1 MERKS
6 LLLVLGMAV
15 CMASSVQTQA
25 PKATTFA
32 EIKEMLVDDA
42 YISYGIQEKNV
53 TREQRE
59 KVALQRKSNTRAIVE
74 IFTHSLPPARKS
86 KQKEESKLLFN
97 RTLLEDSSIF
107 SPSRSN
113 TVFSHIDC
121 TCTQAG
127 QIVLSGTFAEGS
139 SDLTVLKQRADMIR
153 EFIKTEDLRKNTRT
167 ILREFSKHEAD
178 LLTRWASSESA
189 AISKELAKAKG
200 GDRNKVWETI
210 CNTASALKW
219 GSYQYLT
226 PTFFTLAAA
235 SALKSAYDIQQKP
248 APTKVDRG
256 QQAFLALAAVACG
269 YSASKAFAFGR
280 DGNIK
285 DLEERALIIRSVKG
299 FNGLVSAV
307 RKLSQQLTDHA
318 AKEVLPVSFKAIMD
332 QKDVV
337 SALQKNIDQK
347 MKSNDPFSA
356 AVLLSTNVDL
366 ISTMLLFV
374 GEIDAYL
381 SMARHYRALQKT
393 RNTDSERVTVDFCT
407 FNTTSTVPYIRA
419 EGYWNPIV
427 PTKIV
432 KTNNLELGGATQ
444 SRNAVITG
452 PNAGGKSF
460 GLRGIIVQLMLS
472 HSYQMAWARKF
483 ETTPFKLVIGQLN
496 NIDDPAEGHSR
507 LMSEVFNMRKI
518 IQRINALSPSKG
530 EFAFVVTDE
539 LFTGTEVEIAVKISI
554 EMAQVFAE
562 LKHVMY
568 ILATHYKRLTK
579 LEEMTNGVFKNYHVE
594 AYITESDTGN
604 EVTYPFKWFYGPGKI
619 NVALDIM
626 LLQMRNHEME
636 NDVFYE
642 RLKALQARI
651 KQEEREAGVTSQPRA
666 TQVSL
671 TSPAVT
677 A

>member
-1 MERKS
+1 MKRRS
-6 LLLVLGMAV
+6 MLLVLGMAA
-15 CMASSVQTQA
+15 CMVAPVQSKA
-25 PKATTFA
+25 PKAETFA
-32 EIKEMLVDDA
+32 EIKDMLIDDA
-42 YISYGIQEKNV
+42 YLSGGFPEKNA

-59 KVALQRKSNTRAIVE
+59 KIALQRKANIRAIVE
-74 IFTHSLPPARKS
+74 IFTHSLPPARKN

-97 RTLLEDSSIF
+97 RCLLEDASIY
-107 SPSRSN
+107 SQTRAN

-127 QIVLSGTFAEGS
+127 QIVLSGTFAEGCT
-139 SDLTVLKQRADMIR
+139 DLVVLKQRADMIR
-153 EFIKTEDLRKNTRT
+153 EFIKNEDLRKNSRST
-167 ILREFSKHEAD
+167 LREFGKHEAE
-178 LLTRWASSESA
+178 LLSRWASSESS
-189 AISKELAKAKG
+189 AINKELARAKA
-200 GDRNKVWETI
+200 GDRNKVIEWV
-210 CNTASALKW
+210 CNTASTIKW
-219 GSYQYLT
+219 GTVQFGT
-226 PTFFTLAAA
+226 PTLGVLGAAA
-235 SALKSAYDIQQKP
+235 AAKALYNNKSDTSLMGYAQNSAL
-248 APTKVDRG
+248 VV
-256 QQAFLALAAVACG
+256 AVAASLYAAKNG
-269 YSASKAFAFGR
+269 YVYGR

-285 DLEERALIIRSVKG
+285 DLEERNLIIKSVKG
-299 FNGLVSAV
+299 FNSLVTTV
-307 RKLSQQLTDHA
+307 RKLTQELTEHA
-318 AKEVLPVSFKAIMD
+318 KKESLPASFKAVTDM
-332 QKDVV
+332 KDVV
-337 SALQKNIDQK
+337 AELQKNIDAK
-347 MKSNDPFSA
+347 MANNDPFSA
-356 AVLLSTNVDL
+356 ALLLSNNVDR
-366 ISTMLLFV
+366 ISTMLLFI
-374 GEIDAYL
+374 GEMDAYL

-407 FNTTSTVPYIRA
+407 FNTTSTTPYIRA

-432 KTNNLELGGATQ
+432 KTNNLELGGTTQ

-507 LMSEVFNMRKI
+507 LMSEVFNMRSI
-518 IQRINALSPSKG
+518 IQRINKLSPAKG

-594 AYITESDTGN
+594 AYITESDAGN

-651 KQEEREAGVTSQPRA
+651 KSEEREAGVVSQPRA
-666 TQVSL
+666 AQVSL
-671 TSPAVT
+671 TPQAPV
-677 A
+677 AA

>member
-6 LLLVLGMAV
+6 LLLVLGMAA
-15 CMASSVQTQA
+15 CMVAPVQSQA

-42 YISYGIQEKNV
+42 YISYGIQEKNA

-59 KVALQRKSNTRAIVE
+59 KIALTRKSNTRAIIE
-74 IFTHSLPPARKS
+74 IFTHSLPPMRKS

-97 RTLLEDSSIF
+97 RTLLEDSSIY
-107 SPSRSN
+107 SPSNAN

-121 TCTQAG
+121 TCTQVG
-127 QIVLSGTFAEGS
+127 QIVLSGTFAEGN
-139 SDLTVLKQRADMIR
+139 SDLTVLKQRSDMIR
-153 EFIKTEDLRKNTRT
+153 EFIKTEDLRKNVRT
-167 ILREFSKHEAD
+167 ILREFNKHEAD
-178 LLTRWASSESA
+178 LLTRWASSESS

-200 GDRNKVWETI
+200 ADRNKVWEVI
-210 CNTASALKW
+210 CNAGSALKW
-219 GSYQYLT
+219 GGIQYGSFTVGALASAAAIYAITQNIT
-226 PTFFTLAAA
+226 PGWKGHTNKAFLGLAAIA
-235 SALKSAYDIQQKP
+235 SLY
-248 APTKVDRG
+248 
-256 QQAFLALAAVACG
+256 AAKNG
-269 YSASKAFAFGR
+269 YVYGR

-307 RKLSQQLTDHA
+307 RKVSQQLTDLA
-318 AKEVLPVSFKAIMD
+318 KKEVLPVSFKAIMD

-337 SALQKNIDQK
+337 SALQKNIDKK
-347 MKSNDPFSA
+347 MTSNDPFSA

-366 ISTMLLFV
+366 ISTMLLFI
-374 GEIDAYL
+374 GEVDAYL

-407 FNTTSTVPYIRA
+407 INTTSTTPYIRA

-432 KTNNLELGGATQ
+432 KTNNMELGGATP

-496 NIDDPAEGHSR
+496 NVDDTSEGHSR
-507 LMSEVFNMRKI
+507 LMSEVFNMRSI
-518 IQRINALSPSKG
+518 IQRINKLSPAKG

-651 KQEEREAGVTSQPRA
+651 KQEERETGIASQPRS

-671 TSPAVT
+671 SSPA
-677 A
+677 AIAA